1 MCGEPLTAVMEH
13 YAVVTTNANQ
23 DAVAHSF
30 PSLMKGAYLWL
41 EITVQDEIKLGL
53 DILILLIQIQIT
65 P

>member
-53 DILILLIQIQIT
+53 DILIL
-65 P
+65 